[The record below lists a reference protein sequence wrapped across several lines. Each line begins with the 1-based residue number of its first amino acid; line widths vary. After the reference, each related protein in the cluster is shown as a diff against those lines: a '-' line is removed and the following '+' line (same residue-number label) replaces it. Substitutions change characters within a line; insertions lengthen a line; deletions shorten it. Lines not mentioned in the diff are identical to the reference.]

1 MTTILDENVHN
12 IAITGTF
19 DDGQRVLKEIFNDIP
34 FKTQYRL
41 GAVNSVNWARV
52 LAQIVYYFHGAFR
65 VMERTGAA
73 DVQVCV
79 PTGNFGDI
87 FAGYVAL
94 RMGAPIRRLIL
105 ATNENDILARFFNT
119 GAYQCGDVY
128 PTTSPSM
135 DIQIASNFERYLYY
149 RMGEDATAVRRLM
162 QEFAVNGRIQVAG
175 QEPAIAAGRGT
186 VAETAATIR
195 KYYREFGYLLDPH
208 TAVGV
213 TVAERHLSADTPTL
227 CLATAHPAKFKDA
240 IVQALGADVA
250 RHPALDALDRK
261 SVV

>member
-1 MTTILDENVHN
+1 
-12 IAITGTF
+12 
-19 DDGQRVLKEIFNDIP
+19 
-34 FKTQYRL
+34 
-41 GAVNSVNWARV
+41 
-52 LAQIVYYFHGAFR
+52 
-65 VMERTGAA
+65 
-73 DVQVCV
+73 VQVCV

-87 FAGYVAL
+87 FAGYMAL

-119 GAYQCGDVY
+119 GAYQRGDVY

-149 RMGEDATAVRRLM
+149 RMGEDPAAVRRLM
-162 QEFAVNGRIQVAG
+162 QEFAATGRIQVPG
-175 QEPAIAAGRGT
+175 QDRAFAAGRGT

-195 KYYREFGYLLDPH
+195 KYHREFGYLLDPH

-213 TVAERHLSADTPTL
+213 TVAERHLAADVPTL

-240 IVQALGADVA
+240 IVQALGADLA
-250 RHPALDALDRK
+250 HHPTLDALMNLPTRC
-261 SVV
+261 VVLPPERHAIQSYIRDTLGT